1 MCTDLNMQNSMVVFI
16 FFIYLFRPEI
26 PFFGKFES
34 ENQNCQF
41 KLKFGTKTNLNM
53 HNSVALFIFSVFD
66 WKYPFMANFILEVE
80 VWYLEFQICRNHKSF
95 TFFRFWPDILFLGK
109 IGPRNQNCQFKLKFG
124 ILTNWNMQNSLL
136 MLTFSVFDRK

>member
-1 MCTDLNMQNSMVVFI
+1 MQNSLMMFTFSVFSQK
-16 FFIYLFRPEI
+16 Y
-26 PFFGKFES
+26 FFGKFG
-34 ENQNCQF
+34 QKRKNCQF

-53 HNSVALFIFSVFD
+53 HNSVVLFIFSVFD

-80 VWYLEFQICRNHKSF
+80 VWYLEFQICRIHKSF

-136 MLTFSVFDRK
+136 ILTFSVFDRK

>member
-1 MCTDLNMQNSMVVFI
+1 MYTDLNMQNSMVVFI
-16 FFIYLFRPEI
+16 FFWFRLEILFL
-26 PFFGKFES
+26 GKFGPES
-34 ENQNCQF
+34 QNCQF

-53 HNSVALFIFSVFD
+53 HNSVLLFIFSVFD
-66 WKYPFMANFILEVE
+66 WKYPFMVYFFLEVE
-80 VWYLEFQICRNHKSF
+80 VWYGEFQICRIYQSF